1 VLLNRFRA
9 YLRRLFNGLS
19 VGQKV
24 MTVIAVEILSYSV
37 ITTVA
42 IYQIGVV
49 GNEVKQMANV
59 YLPLFSASESIR
71 QDVQDKQLHM
81 KDVVF
86 VGDRVVY
93 DKKAEETYI
102 SAKAQ
107 FLAASAAIDDQLST
121 SRVIIRDA
129 VRKADADASVIETF
143 EDALTA
149 QLSKIRYANRI
160 NNGRVET
167 IFRHVE
173 DGSFLMG
180 MELLEGVAVSEE
192 ALIRQLDAFDLI
204 LLDLKSAS
212 VDYTVGVEKASSR
225 MTLLASILTV
235 CVVIAIFFFVVKR
248 NISRPL
254 HTLTDAIN
262 TFDVRKNMP
271 TTSDDL
277 ALMARGDELGMV
289 SRSFDALKRDLHTQ
303 DAELRASRDAAEKA
317 DRAKSQFL
325 AAASHDLRQP
335 LHAMQMYFAAL
346 RRGLKKEE
354 NLAILE
360 KVESVS
366 ITTGRLLNS
375 LLDVS
380 QLEAG
385 AIQPQFEV
393 FHVQELLRRVSL
405 SFTPAAQQKNLEFR
419 VMPCSLAV
427 RSDPALLERIIGNFI
442 SNAIRYTRDGK
453 ILLGCRRS
461 GPNVLIQVLD
471 TGIGIP
477 DQKIDMIFEDFY
489 QVNNEE
495 RDRSKGLGLGLAIAT
510 RLADCL
516 GHRIARKSNLGRGSC
531 FGVSVEMAEMPLV
544 ATDTRQSVDFTNN
557 LAGAMVMLIEDDSV
571 VADATTQL
579 LQSWG
584 CEVIWAAN
592 AEQASNLVT
601 SSSVVPD
608 IVLADYRLP
617 GGQDGL
623 EVAMALQLA
632 TGRAIP
638 TIIVTGESD
647 LHELKEIADMG
658 YLVIRKPVRPA
669 KLRSLINHYL
679 SQHEHQVA
687 AR

>member
-1 VLLNRFRA
+1 MLLKNFRRH
-9 YLRRLFNGLS
+9 LQSIFNGLS

-24 MTVIAVEILSYSV
+24 MTVIAVEIMSYSV

-59 YLPLFSASESIR
+59 YIPLFSASESIR
-71 QDVQDKQLHM
+71 RHVQDKQLHM
-81 KDVVF
+81 KDVIF

-93 DKKAEETYI
+93 DKEAEETYI

-107 FLAASAAIDDQLST
+107 FLAASAGIKDQLVSSKLT
-121 SRVIIRDA
+121 IQE
-129 VRKADADASVIETF
+129 SVKKTE
-143 EDALTA
+143 EDAAVIRNFEEELTT

-160 NNGRVET
+160 NNGRVDAV
-167 IFRHVE
+167 FQHVE

-180 MELLEGVAVSEE
+180 MELLEGVIRSEE
-192 ALIRQLDAFDLI
+192 GLLKELDALDLI
-204 LLDLKSAS
+204 LLNLKSAS
-212 VDYTVGVEKASSR
+212 VDYTTGVEKVSSR
-225 MTLLASILTV
+225 LTLLASILTV
-235 CVVIAIFFFVVKR
+235 CFVIAIFFLIVKR

-262 TFDVRKNMP
+262 SFDVRQNKP
-271 TTSDDL
+271 ATDVDL

-289 SRSFDALKRDLHTQ
+289 ARSFDALKRDLHSQ
-303 DAELRASRDAAEKA
+303 DKELRSSRDAAEKA

-346 RRGLKKEE
+346 RRGLEKKENIE
-354 NLAILE
+354 ILD

-393 FHVQELLRRVSL
+393 FHVQELLRRLSL
-405 SFTPAAQQKNLEFR
+405 SFAPAALQKNLEFR
-419 VMPCSLAV
+419 VIPCSLAI
-427 RSDPALLERIIGNFI
+427 RSDPALLERIVGNFI
-442 SNAIRYTRDGK
+442 SNAIRYTQNGK

-461 GPNVLIQVLD
+461 GPNVIIQVLD

-489 QVNNEE
+489 QVDNEE
-495 RDRSKGLGLGLAIAT
+495 RDRSKGLGLGLAIAL
-510 RLADCL
+510 RLSDCL
-516 GHRIARKSNLGRGSC
+516 GHRIKRQSNLGKGSC
-531 FGVSVEMAEMPLV
+531 FSVSVETAELPVGETKTAQFL
-544 ATDTRQSVDFTNN
+544 DFSTS
-557 LAGAMVMLIEDDSV
+557 LTGAMVMLIEDDGI

-584 CEVIWAAN
+584 CEVVWASDAN
-592 AEQASNLVT
+592 QALDLVT
-601 SSSVVPD
+601 RSGMRPD

-623 EVAMALQLA
+623 KVATALQLA
-632 TGRAIP
+632 TGKPIP

-647 LHELKEIADMG
+647 THELREIADLG

-679 SQHEHQVA
+679 SQPDHQVA